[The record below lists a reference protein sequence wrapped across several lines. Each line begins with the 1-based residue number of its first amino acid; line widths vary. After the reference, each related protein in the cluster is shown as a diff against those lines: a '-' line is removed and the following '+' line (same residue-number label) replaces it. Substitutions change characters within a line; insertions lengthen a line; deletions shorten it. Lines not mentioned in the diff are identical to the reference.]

1 MRASIIVLLPL
12 FFTSCI
18 TSSVLKKAKTDRKPQ
33 QIHQIQDAWEDTSG
47 NIIVNFTAKLSQ
59 SKRNVPVHLVV
70 PVNTLMRIYL
80 GYNSV
85 KGAFSAGEK
94 TLYGVN
100 RIHPIYYKTSDSL
113 GYTPEIEYLQ
123 EKVQEGIYAPGATDK
138 NITSHFRLPIDPGE
152 YKYET
157 GWLYKKQK
165 RMLLLYKPAIPFQST
180 YVPIRNIAISV
191 EPSHKRKYSRYLLTP
206 VTVTADVATAP
217 LQGIGAGFAML
228 LSWAIRY

>member
-1 MRASIIVLLPL
+1 M
-12 FFTSCI
+12 TSCI

-33 QIHQIQDAWEDTSG
+33 QVHQIQDAWEDTSG
-47 NIIVNFTAKLSQ
+47 NIIVNFTAKLSP

-70 PVNTLMRIYL
+70 PVSTLMRIFL
-80 GYNSV
+80 GYKSA
-85 KGAFSAGEK
+85 KGEFSPGEK
-94 TLYGVN
+94 ILYGVN
-100 RIHPIYYKTSDSL
+100 RIYPIYYKTSDSL

-123 EKVQEGIYAPGATDK
+123 ESIQEGSYTPGSTDRK
-138 NITSHFRLPIDPGE
+138 ISSQFRLPIDPDE

-157 GWLYKKQK
+157 GWMYKKQK
-165 RMLLLYKPAIPFQST
+165 RILLLYQPAVPYQST

-191 EPSHKRKYSRYLLTP
+191 EPSHKKKYARYWLTP
-206 VTVTADVATAP
+206 VTVTADLATAP